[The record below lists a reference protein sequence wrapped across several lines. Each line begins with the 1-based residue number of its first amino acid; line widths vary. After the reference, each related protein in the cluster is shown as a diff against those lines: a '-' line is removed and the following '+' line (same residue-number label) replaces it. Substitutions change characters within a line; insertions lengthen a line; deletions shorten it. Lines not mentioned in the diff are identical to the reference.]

1 MPAIAMKHEADPKE
15 ALLASVGDVSK
26 FEIAQ
31 NELLIAIYRR
41 PEKTS
46 GGIVLPKSNL
56 DEDLYQSKIG
66 LVIRMGSA
74 CRCVRTDER
83 TGITYGIDVG
93 VGDWIIIRPS
103 DTLAMDVK
111 GKGAREH
118 TACRLVYDDRVRGR
132 VPDPDMVW

>member
-1 MPAIAMKHEADPKE
+1 MPAIAMKHDTDPRL
-15 ALLASVGDVSK
+15 ALQAQVGDVSG

-56 DEDLYQSKIG
+56 DEDLYQSKTG
-66 LVIRMGSA
+66 LVIKMGSA
-74 CRCVRTDER
+74 CRCVRRDER
-83 TGITYGIDVG
+83 TGVSYGIDVK
-93 VGDWIIIRPS
+93 VGDWIIVRPS

-111 GKGAREH
+111 GVGAREH

-132 VPDPDMVW
+132 VPNPDVVW